1 MPMLSSPPA
10 RLQTSVRA
18 IRPSTSSMSAAAKIV
33 LPTLVSSFFIS
44 LSVSTVMLTDVAVRM
59 VPMKMFSIKPVLS
72 MSPSSSAPHASAV
85 PIRNGTITPRTA
97 TMKPAL
103 PLCLSSLTSVPIPAE
118 NISTMTPSS
127 LSCLVNSV
135 SERRPRPAGL
145 SKRPA
150 ISAPT
155 TCGI

>member
-1 MPMLSSPPA
+1 
-10 RLQTSVRA
+10 
-18 IRPSTSSMSAAAKIV
+18 
-33 LPTLVSSFFIS
+33 
-44 LSVSTVMLTDVAVRM
+44 MLTDVAVRM

-72 MSPSSSAPHASAV
+72 ISPSSSAPQASAV
-85 PIRNGTITPRTA
+85 PIKNGTTTPRTA

-103 PLCLSSLTSVPIPAE
+103 PLCLSSLMSVPIPAE

-127 LSCLVNSV
+127 LSCAVNSV
-135 SERRPRPAGL
+135 SDSRPRPAGL
-145 SKRPA
+145 RMRPA